1 MLLLLLFWITCVF
14 NDSFLPFNPNRLNY
28 ITNNDLIW
36 TKVYRCSIYYMIAWI
51 MSPILVYFASL
62 IPLEHVIMV
71 LVHLTLVGFIVL
83 VQTSIYLLPIS
94 IVIPPMLNLI
104 RSMTILILSFNDIP
118 GSLEITVEVD
128 WPEELESS
136 NIKSDTSSSAD
147 REAVGIELDV
157 VDELEHI
164 GHCFGCKRKWCGPNM
179 HISCVKQDY
188 SSTIT
193 SHQYHILE

>member
-1 MLLLLLFWITCVF
+1 
-14 NDSFLPFNPNRLNY
+14 
-28 ITNNDLIW
+28 
-36 TKVYRCSIYYMIAWI
+36 MIAWI

-128 WPEELESS
+128 
-136 NIKSDTSSSAD
+136 
-147 REAVGIELDV
+147 
-157 VDELEHI
+157 
-164 GHCFGCKRKWCGPNM
+164 
-179 HISCVKQDY
+179 
-188 SSTIT
+188 
-193 SHQYHILE
+193 